1 MFRFT
6 ANDLL
11 LLIQPHLM
19 PLLAICGILV
29 ICYGLYRLARS
40 PRRGGGSATIFFVG
54 TTDALRNM
62 DQRTAA
68 EIIVRQQTGDRLKEE
83 ERGGAGK

>member
-1 MFRFT
+1 MIQLI
-6 ANDLL
+6 ADDLL
-11 LLIQPHLM
+11 LLIQPHLA
-19 PLLAICGILV
+19 PLFAICGILI

-54 TTDALRNM
+54 TTDALRNA

-68 EIIVRQQTGDRLKEE
+68 EIIVRQQTGDRLIEE
-83 ERGGAGK
+83 ERGGAGE

>member
-1 MFRFT
+1 MIQFT

-11 LLIQPHLM
+11 LLIQPHLA
-19 PLLAICGILV
+19 PLLAICGMLA
-29 ICYGLYRLARS
+29 ICYGLFRLARS

-54 TTDALRNM
+54 TTDALRNI

>member
-1 MFRFT
+1 M

-11 LLIQPHLM
+11 LLIQPHLA
-19 PLLAICGILV
+19 PLLATCGILI

-40 PRRGGGSATIFFVG
+40 PRRGGGNATIFFVG
-54 TTDALRNM
+54 TTDALRNA

-68 EIIVRQQTGDRLKEE
+68 EIVVRQQTGNRLVEE
-83 ERGGAGK
+83 ERGGADKAD

>member
-1 MFRFT
+1 MQFS

-11 LLIQPHLM
+11 SLIQPHLG

-29 ICYGLYRLARS
+29 ICYALLRLARS

-68 EIIVRQQTGDRLKEE
+68 EIVVRQQTGDRLKEE
-83 ERGGAGK
+83 ERGGAGE

>member
-1 MFRFT
+1 MIPLNV
-6 ANDLL
+6 NDLVS
-11 LLIQPHLM
+11 LIQPHLT

-29 ICYGLYRLARS
+29 ICYGLFRLARS
-40 PRRGGGSATIFFVG
+40 PRRGGGSATIFFIG

-62 DQRTAA
+62 DQRAAA
-68 EIIVRQQTGDRLKEE
+68 EIVVRQQTGDRLKEK

>member
-1 MFRFT
+1 MIQSVT
-6 ANDLL
+6 NDLL

-19 PLLAICGILV
+19 PLLAICGILI
-29 ICYGLYRLARS
+29 ICYTLFRLARS
-40 PRRGGGSATIFFVG
+40 PRRGGGSATIFFIG

-68 EIIVRQQTGDRLKEE
+68 EIIVRQQTGDRLIEE
-83 ERGGAGK
+83 ERGGADK

>member
-1 MFRFT
+1 MIQPI
-6 ANDLL
+6 ANDLV
-11 LLIQPHLM
+11 LLIQPHMM
-19 PLLAICGILV
+19 PLFAICGILI
-29 ICYGLYRLARS
+29 ICYALYRLARS

-68 EIIVRQQTGDRLKEE
+68 EIVVRQQTGDRLKEE

>member
-1 MFRFT
+1 MIPFT

-11 LLIQPHLM
+11 SLIQPHLA

>member
-1 MFRFT
+1 MFQFT

-11 LLIQPHLM
+11 LLILPHLG
-19 PLLAICGILV
+19 PLLAICGILI
-29 ICYGLYRLARS
+29 ICYGLFHLARS

-54 TTDALRNM
+54 TTDALRNA
-62 DQRTAA
+62 DQRAAA
-68 EIIVRQQTGDRLKEE
+68 EIVVRQQTGDRLVEE